1 MAGRAPIS
9 LEGLREKRRRQELEN
24 NHPKFLT
31 KEERERL
38 RLEENEK
45 RRNQI
50 IVQPPQEPVAM
61 DLDFSAGLDQKEIQ
75 FIKVIFPL
83 RF

>member
-1 MAGRAPIS
+1 MS
-9 LEGLREKRRRQELEN
+9 LEELREKRRQRELEN

-38 RLEENEK
+38 RLKDDNK

-50 IVQPPQEPVAM
+50 IAQPPQEPATM
-61 DLDFSAGLDQKEIQ
+61 DLDLSAGLDQKEIQ
-75 FIKVIFPL
+75 SIKVIFL
-83 RF
+83 LQFYFNK